1 VESTKELGSSPKLV
15 NGVLDALKK
24 SLVEKPALLDA
35 TDKSKIMIALDDAA
49 KDGAD
54 TANKAAANIALCF
67 ISETPFTHYTEK
79 LRNGGLNRQPRQ

>member
-1 VESTKELGSSPKLV
+1 VPDADLPSTPVIRQRPSGTPD
-15 NGVLDALKK
+15 G
-24 SLVEKPALLDA
+24 
-35 TDKSKIMIALDDAA
+35 AA

-79 LRNGGLNRQPRQ
+79 LRNGGIIPCPKGKMQQKPKNRLKQRRYIAAAFE